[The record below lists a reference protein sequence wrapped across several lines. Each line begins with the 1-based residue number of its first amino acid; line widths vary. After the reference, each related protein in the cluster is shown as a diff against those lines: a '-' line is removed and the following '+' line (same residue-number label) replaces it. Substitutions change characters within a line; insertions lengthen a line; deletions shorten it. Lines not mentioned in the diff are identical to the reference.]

1 MPCPRSKEKILVCAC
16 EMFYHNGYQATS
28 VDNIIRRCGVVK
40 SNFYYHFKSKEELGF
55 AVIEIH
61 FLEFAALVES
71 TLGSTSAA
79 PAMRLELFFDR
90 MCFKQQAGKTAG
102 CPFGNLA
109 AGLAVD
115 GDETSERFRHRL
127 CELFDTTQS
136 ALTQC
141 LAAGVECGD
150 FRPDIVPEEMAFI
163 LLAALEG
170 ALMLAKTHR
179 DCLMIT
185 DRLRA
190 LSRLLRTQ

>member
-1 MPCPRSKEKILVCAC
+1 MHCPRSKEKILICAC
-16 EMFYHNGYQATS
+16 EMFHHNGYQATS
-28 VDNIIRRCGVVK
+28 VDDIIRRCGVVK

-61 FLEFAALVES
+61 FLDFAALVES
-71 TLGSTSAA
+71 TLGNTNVS
-79 PAMRLELFFDR
+79 PAKRLELFFDR
-90 MCFKQQAGKTAG
+90 MCSNQQAEKTAG

-127 CELFDTTQS
+127 CELFDTVQL
-136 ALTQC
+136 ALRRC
-141 LAAGVECGD
+141 LLAGVECGD
-150 FRPDIVPEEMAFI
+150 FRPDIVPEEMAFV

-170 ALMLAKTHR
+170 TLMLAKTHR

-190 LSRLLRTQ
+190 LSRLLRP